1 MILAEDIVQEW
12 LIQKRYFTVKNLKS
26 KSNKELD
33 LLGVKFEKNG
43 KITLIHV
50 EVSVNYNPIGWFSS
64 LEGRV
69 TGNRTVEESKSAV
82 CSWVKRKF
90 KGDNAE
96 VRNKFSPHA
105 KVSDWEMLFVHGI
118 LNNNNKI
125 ELEYMGKLGI
135 KIKSI
140 KEIMDDLQMS
150 DYNLRTGGIGK
161 NISDL
166 ITVYKKLE

>member
-1 MILAEDIVQEW
+1 MLIAEDLVEEW

-26 KSNKELD
+26 NRNKELD

-43 KITLIHV
+43 KINLRHV

-69 TGNRTVEESKSAV
+69 TGNRTVEEIELAV
-82 CSWVKRKF
+82 FKWVDKKF

-96 VRNKFSPHA
+96 VRNQFSPQA
-105 KVSDWEMLFVHGI
+105 NVSDWEMWFIHGI
-118 LNNNNKI
+118 LNDNNRI
-125 ELEYMGKLGI
+125 ELEYMELLGI

-140 KEIMDDLQMS
+140 KEIIDDLQMN
-150 DYNLRTGGIGK
+150 DNNLRTGGIGK

-166 ITVYKKLE
+166 ISVYNNLE